1 MSINLFLLV
10 GLGGGFGSLAR
21 YFLSTFFVS
30 FNPWVTALIN
40 IAGGFLIGL
49 LYRYTEN
56 LSSAESIRAFWMFG
70 FCGGFTTFSAFG
82 LDFFHLLKN
91 EQLFLILTY
100 LVVSLVGTIIA
111 VFLGMRSFSYFG

>member
-10 GLGGGFGSLAR
+10 GLGGGLGSLAR

-40 IAGGFLIGL
+40 VGGGFLIGF
-49 LYRYTEN
+49 LYRYTED
-56 LSSAESIRAFWMFG
+56 LSSAQSIRAFWMFG

-82 LDFFHLLKN
+82 LDFFHLLKD
-91 EQLFLILTY
+91 EQLFLVLIY
-100 LVVSLVGTIIA
+100 LVVSLIGTIIA
-111 VFLGMRSFSYFG
+111 VFWGMRSFSYFG